1 MEFHKCFHL
10 PFFIRVLLWLLIA
23 LFFDDAL
30 SQIVEFCYLIEKE
43 RMQKERCN
51 HMFVSRERKLRDFPD
66 GSSAIILKLFSEVP
80 VGFKVERLVR
90 CLYIYLF

>member
-1 MEFHKCFHL
+1 
-10 PFFIRVLLWLLIA
+10 
-23 LFFDDAL
+23 
-30 SQIVEFCYLIEKE
+30 
-43 RMQKERCN
+43 
-51 HMFVSRERKLRDFPD
+51 MFVSRERKLRDFPD